1 MRRFARRSQAI
12 DDVKR
17 ANSPRSA
24 LALLSKSHGAARAGR
39 AVVAAGRFARGGGA
53 RNRSLP
59 LSLSRLGG
67 LASLGGGAKA
77 KVARVFNNESA
88 EAGVEAALEE
98 GLCTREPHSVAAFF
112 RSTSLI
118 NAMVRTH
125 YRTNLHPQTL
135 IGPYA

>member
-1 MRRFARRSQAI
+1 MYCTG
-12 DDVKR
+12 
-17 ANSPRSA
+17 PR
-24 LALLSKSHGAARAGR
+24 SHGAARAGR
-39 AVVAAGRFARGGGA
+39 AVVAAGRFARRGLGG
-53 RNRSLP
+53 
-59 LSLSRLGG
+59 LGG